1 MVLSIIGIILSTIAI
16 GLFIWLKKEQHKH
29 NEWLYGEA
37 EAAEH
42 GYTAL
47 MKDFTNYQVKCDREL
62 SKLEKDLEIQ
72 INGTRRDIEKLNKDL
87 PSKIR
92 NVIGHIEFAKPSN
105 K

>member
-62 SKLEKDLEIQ
+62 SKLEKDLEIHV
-72 INGTRRDIEKLNKDL
+72 NGTGRSFEKIKKDL
-87 PSKIR
+87 PHDIR
-92 NVIGHIEFAKPSN
+92 KVIGHIEFSQN
-105 K
+105 NMR